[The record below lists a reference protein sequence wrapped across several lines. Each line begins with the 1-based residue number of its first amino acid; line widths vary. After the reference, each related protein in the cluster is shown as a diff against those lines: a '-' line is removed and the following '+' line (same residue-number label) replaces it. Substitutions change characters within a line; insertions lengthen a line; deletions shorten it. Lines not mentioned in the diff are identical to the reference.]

1 MKIEEAAPMMTED
14 FTKLPFGSLV
24 SRSRSIIRCPNCR
37 RHGVL
42 ESLPDG
48 TRGCIH
54 VEVSTIHT
62 AGTVVQSADR
72 CELAGPR
79 SVLPAGMLETRA

>member
-1 MKIEEAAPMMTED
+1 MATED
-14 FTKLPFGSLV
+14 FTKLPFGFLV
-24 SRSRSIIRCPNCR
+24 SRSRSIIRCPRCR

-48 TRGCIH
+48 VRRCIH
-54 VEVSTIHT
+54 AEASTIRPT
-62 AGTVVQSADR
+62 GTVVQTTDR

-79 SVLPAGMLETRA
+79 SVLPEGMLLRTSA

>member
-1 MKIEEAAPMMTED
+1 MMTQD

-24 SRSRSIIRCPNCR
+24 SESRTVIRCPQCR

-42 ESLPDG
+42 ESRKDG
-48 TRGCIH
+48 ARRCIH
-54 VEVSTIHT
+54 VEVSTN
-62 AGTVVQSADR
+62 AGTVFEVPDR

-79 SVLPAGMLETRA
+79 SVVSEDASLGRRL